1 MCQGTSAFV
10 YIQID
15 KMFCTS
21 AFMCLFSTLQRH
33 LICTVVALFVIFHVV
48 CFCEPDIRRVF
59 MVFDQD
65 VNLEIPIDCLPVA
78 LRALGRIPSEAEMR
92 DILNEFGDSKKGKI

>member
-1 MCQGTSAFV
+1 
-10 YIQID
+10 
-15 KMFCTS
+15 
-21 AFMCLFSTLQRH
+21 
-33 LICTVVALFVIFHVV
+33 
-48 CFCEPDIRRVF
+48 